1 MDQKSLTTNQN
12 KQAWNDESYQAWVT
26 RFGTPEDAALKIKE
40 NPQKPLV
47 TLLPHFGEVSGTRIM
62 NLMGSN
68 GTKAVPLALLGADV
82 TVADF
87 SEGNQRYA
95 LELADAADVSISYL
109 LGDVLDLKLEDQ
121 EPYQLVFAEMG
132 ILHYFKDLIPFFQM
146 IHALLDQGGECV
158 IRDFH
163 PVSTK
168 LITSKGTTAK
178 IRKHKV
184 TGDYFDTS
192 LTEQNVSYSKYDA
205 DNASTVLLRKW
216 TLGDIVTSAAQ
227 AGLVIRSLI
236 EEPNLSSDV
245 FDKGIP
251 KTFVL
256 KAYKA

>member
-1 MDQKSLTTNQN
+1 MTTNNQN
-12 KQAWNDESYQAWVT
+12 KQAWNDESYQAWVK
-26 RFGTPEDAALKIKE
+26 RFGVPTEAAQKIKADPE
-40 NPQKPLV
+40 KPLL
-47 TLLPHFGEVSGTRIM
+47 TLLPHFGEVAGKRIM
-62 NLMGSN
+62 NVMGSN

-87 SEGNQRYA
+87 SPGNKRYA
-95 LELADAADVSISYL
+95 TELAEASGVTISYV
-109 LGDVLDLKLEDQ
+109 LGDVLDLQLEDQ
-121 EPYQLVFAEMG
+121 HPYELVFAEMG
-132 ILHYFKDLIPFFQM
+132 ILHYFKDLKPFFNM
-146 IHALLDQGGECV
+146 IHSLLDENGQCV

-184 TGDYFDTS
+184 TGDYFDET
-192 LTEQNVSYSKYDA
+192 LYEQNVSFSKFDTETT
-205 DNASTVLLRKW
+205 STVLLRKW
-216 TLGDIVTSAAQ
+216 TLGEIVTAAAQ
-227 AGLVIRSLI
+227 SGFMISELI

-256 KAYKA
+256 KAIKA

>member
-1 MDQKSLTTNQN
+1 MTTNNQN
-12 KQAWNDESYQAWVT
+12 QRAWNDESYQAWVK
-26 RFGTPEDAALKIKE
+26 RFGVPSEAAQKIKADPE
-40 NPQKPLV
+40 KPLT
-47 TLLPHFGEVSGTRIM
+47 TLLPHFGEVTDKRIM

-87 SEGNQRYA
+87 SPGNKRYA
-95 LELADAADVSISYL
+95 MELAEASGVTISYV
-109 LGDVLDLKLEDQ
+109 LGDVLDLQVEVQ
-121 EPYQLVFAEMG
+121 PPYDLVFAEMG
-132 ILHYFKDLIPFFQM
+132 ILHYFKDLKPFFEM
-146 IHALLDQGGECV
+146 IYTLLGEKGQCV

-184 TGDYFDTS
+184 TGDYFDSS
-192 LTEQNVSYSKYDA
+192 LYEQNVSFSKFDTETT
-205 DNASTVLLRKW
+205 SMVLLRKW
-216 TLGDIVTSAAQ
+216 TLGEIVTAA
-227 AGLVIRSLI
+227 AKSGLKISELI

-256 KAYKA
+256 KAVKA